1 MFVYLISPN
10 LKITVVKH
18 IIRYVRSASLL
29 LALLIL
35 FQGCSLYKGSIT
47 LEEAVTSQKRVKV
60 TTSENPKSLEFKR
73 IELVNGEYRGLAN
86 RYDHSGDK
94 IINKESIT
102 EIKEYDKTASDVVT
116 FAPLAIIIG
125 MGILLFS
132 GSSDG
137 GGY

>member
-1 MFVYLISPN
+1 M
-10 LKITVVKH
+10 KR
-18 IIRYVRSASLL
+18 IIWYVRSASLL
-29 LALLIL
+29 LTLLIL
-35 FQGCSLYKGSIT
+35 FHGCSLYKGSIT
-47 LEEAVTSQKRVKV
+47 LEEAVASRKRVKV
-60 TTSENPKSLEFKR
+60 STSENPKPLEFKQ
-73 IELVNGEYRGLAN
+73 IELVNGEYKGLPN
-86 RYDHSGDK
+86 RYDHSGEK

-116 FAPLAIIIG
+116 FAPIVIIIG

>member
-1 MFVYLISPN
+1 M
-10 LKITVVKH
+10 KR
-18 IIRYVRSASLL
+18 IIWYVRSAYLL

-47 LEEAVTSQKRVKV
+47 LEEAVASQKRVKV
-60 TTSENPKSLEFKR
+60 STSENPKPLEFKR
-73 IELVNGEYRGLAN
+73 IELVNGEYIGLPN
-86 RYDHSGDK
+86 RYDHSGEK

-116 FAPLAIIIG
+116 FAPIVIIIG
-125 MGILLFS
+125 IGILLFS